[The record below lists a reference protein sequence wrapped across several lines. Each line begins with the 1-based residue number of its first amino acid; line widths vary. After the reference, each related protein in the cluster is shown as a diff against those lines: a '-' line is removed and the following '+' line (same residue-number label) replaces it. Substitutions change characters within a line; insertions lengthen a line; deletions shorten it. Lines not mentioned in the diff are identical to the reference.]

1 MAITYNGVT
10 LEKVIYNGVEL
21 DKAIYNGVIVF
32 ENITPTSA
40 YDYTFDES
48 AGVLT
53 LNNAPHSQSGD
64 TLTIL

>member
-1 MAITYNGVT
+1 MSLIYNGTNV
-10 LEKVIYNGVEL
+10 EKVIYNGVEL
-21 DKAIYNGVIVF
+21 DKVIYNGVTVF
-32 ENITPTSA
+32 EKSA

>member
-1 MAITYNGVT
+1 MGITYNGVPV
-10 LEKVIYNGVEL
+10 EKVIYNGVEL
-21 DKAIYNGVIVF
+21 DKVIYNSVVVF
-32 ENITPTSA
+32 EKSA